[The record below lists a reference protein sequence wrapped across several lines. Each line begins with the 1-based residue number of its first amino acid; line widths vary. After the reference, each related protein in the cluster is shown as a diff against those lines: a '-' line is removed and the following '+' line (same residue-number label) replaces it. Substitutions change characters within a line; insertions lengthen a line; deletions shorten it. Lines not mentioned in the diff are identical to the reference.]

1 MVGKSESDPRD
12 KTMNL
17 ANSVN
22 MFEHFGRIS
31 ERQCTILREKLENK
45 CENFNKKVIYGVL
58 EYLARRGNR
67 K

>member
-1 MVGKSESDPRD
+1 
-12 KTMNL
+12 MNL

-22 MFEHFGRIS
+22 MFDHFGRIS